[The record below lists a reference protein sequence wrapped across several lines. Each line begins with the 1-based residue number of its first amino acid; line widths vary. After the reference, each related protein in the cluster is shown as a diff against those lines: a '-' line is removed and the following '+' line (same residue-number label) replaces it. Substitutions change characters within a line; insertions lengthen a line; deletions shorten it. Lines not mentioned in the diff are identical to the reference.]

1 VSVLRQNGADA
12 DAAQRL
18 TAGNPRGLLE
28 QGLVLARRLAA

>member
-1 VSVLRQNGADA
+1 VSVLNQNGVDA

-18 TAGNPRGLLE
+18 TAANPRALLE